1 MVTRH
6 RGIHGF
12 GFHRGFRL
20 LYIVPHDSGLD
31 AFVLSRA
38 DRLLCI
44 LVYYRLVVVFCTQVS
59 RQRKD
64 VFRLE
69 QEREKLG
76 SELSEAQN
84 MYMQSL
90 EDVKVGWLIGRS
102 FRRLIGWL
110 MVWLVFC

>member
-1 MVTRH
+1 MTALERM
-6 RGIHGF
+6 
-12 GFHRGFRL
+12 L
-20 LYIVPHDSGLD
+20 VP
-31 AFVLSRA
+31 
-38 DRLLCI
+38 
-44 LVYYRLVVVFCTQVS
+44 TKVS

-90 EDVKVGWLIGRS
+90 EDVKVSRS
-102 FRRLIGWL
+102 SRQSTKTENGTPTN
-110 MVWLVFC
+110 VSTV

>member
-1 MVTRH
+1 MR
-6 RGIHGF
+6 
-12 GFHRGFRL
+12 
-20 LYIVPHDSGLD
+20 VP
-31 AFVLSRA
+31 
-38 DRLLCI
+38 
-44 LVYYRLVVVFCTQVS
+44 TKVS

-90 EDVKVGWLIGRS
+90 EDVKVSRS
-102 FRRLIGWL
+102 GKVRRHMTGPNTTR
-110 MVWLVFC
+110 FNGSSDGDP